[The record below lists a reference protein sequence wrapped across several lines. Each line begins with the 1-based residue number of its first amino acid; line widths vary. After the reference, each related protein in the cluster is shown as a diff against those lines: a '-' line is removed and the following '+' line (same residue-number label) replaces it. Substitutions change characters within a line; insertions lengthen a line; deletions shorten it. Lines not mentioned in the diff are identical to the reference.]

1 MDASRSTSPS
11 RMTSKFWRQ
20 SGIDDIPIDRCN
32 VAPGIRLLKKTDIFE
47 NRLRVIQ
54 GKTGEQL
61 AIQLPLCL
69 AAYDMTPG
77 EVNERCLQ
85 NNNTEFILSSAS
97 RKTGRHPGALRAD
110 IITQAFWRVVINQ
123 MVKKRPNTI
132 PLSAKFKFILL
143 KSNR

>member
-20 SGIDDIPIDRCN
+20 SGIDDIPSDRYN

-54 GKTGEQL
+54 GKTGERL
-61 AIQLPLCL
+61 AISLTLCL

-77 EVNERCLQ
+77 EVIERCLQ